1 MKVADRIARL
11 RALMEQNG
19 IDAYIVPTADFHQSE
34 NAESLFL
41 DLMVL
46 MGQL

>member
-1 MKVADRIARL
+1 MKVVERIARL

-34 NAESLFL
+34 NAGEYFKCREWAF
-41 DLMVL
+41 
-46 MGQL
+46 